1 MVENKNRND
10 QELKYLEDKQ
20 QLLVISQLVKE
31 GLLTIQAKMY
41 IWVKTIHYMQKLM
54 ELLLS
59 ERKKITDHTFLLF
72 LSRHSQQH
80 FKILNVQTK
89 FGRFFYVLF
98 CTFTRMTFLYNFI
111 TQLTYFF
118 LRIYAIFN
126 KKMKLFV
133 SGREDTFQ
141 HLSSIKKEDRTIWF
155 HVASLG
161 EFEQAI
167 PCLLYTSPSPRDRT
181 RSRMPSSA

>member
-1 MVENKNRND
+1 MN
-10 QELKYLEDKQ
+10 
-20 QLLVISQLVKE
+20 
-31 GLLTIQAKMY
+31 
-41 IWVKTIHYMQKLM
+41 
-54 ELLLS
+54 
-59 ERKKITDHTFLLF
+59 
-72 LSRHSQQH
+72 
-80 FKILNVQTK
+80 
-89 FGRFFYVLF
+89 FFYNLTANL
-98 CTFTRMTFLYNFI
+98 TF
-111 TQLTYFF
+111 FF

-167 PCLLYTSPSPRDRT
+167 PIIEATKESWQDHKI
-181 RSRMPSSA
+181 